1 MAGVSSV
8 GALSDPLS
16 MIVRT
21 MHVEA
26 GTISL
31 GAETRLATG
40 FVSVEVVTGTSGT
53 VTMVASEM
61 TTAGTDSQYLV
72 QVQLLKFE
80 VCCPLRQCLP

>member
-1 MAGVSSV
+1 
-8 GALSDPLS
+8 

-21 MHVEA
+21 ISVEV
-26 GTISL
+26 GVISL
-31 GAETRLATG
+31 GAEMRPAAGSLNIK
-40 FVSVEVVTGTSGT
+40 VVTGTSRT
-53 VTMVASEM
+53 VIVVASEM